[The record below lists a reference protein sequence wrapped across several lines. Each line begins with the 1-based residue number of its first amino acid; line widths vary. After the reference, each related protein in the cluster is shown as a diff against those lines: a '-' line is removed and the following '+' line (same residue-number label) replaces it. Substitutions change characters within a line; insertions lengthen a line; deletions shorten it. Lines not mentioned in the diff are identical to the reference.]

1 MADKRTPD
9 CSFYRDLQ
17 EGAALAGEPAPNW
30 DEVAEIAALLREA
43 ERAPVPVDLVPGL
56 VKVLTEEG
64 KLTEEE
70 PSLGTDS
77 LLRLIWAEA
86 RFMPLAFFATEAV
99 LLAAALL
106 INYVLVRGGG
116 FSPVDWLA
124 GAFPL
129 GPDGFAD
136 GFTLM
141 APWLGAAAGLFS
153 LRPAGRGAW
162 AELEAVSP
170 FSPGVRLL
178 VRAALATTAALAGSV
193 AVGFISQDPG
203 SATSAALLL
212 ARTAPLLLAVGWALV
227 WSVRFGAGGG
237 IAASAGLWA
246 ALAALG
252 SRLGG
257 WSLLFVPD
265 GLSQAAP
272 QWAALAAAAACWAGA
287 VWQARRLSALTEAGG
302 R

>member
-1 MADKRTPD
+1 MADKRSPD
-9 CSFYRDLQ
+9 RSFYQDLR
-17 EGAALAGEPAPNW
+17 EGAALAGEPVPDW
-30 DEVAEIAALLREA
+30 DDVAEVTALLAEA
-43 ERAPVPVDLVPGL
+43 DRALVPPDLVPDL
-56 VKVLTEEG
+56 VKALTEEG
-64 KLTEEE
+64 ERTEEE
-70 PSLGTDS
+70 PSLGAGS
-77 LLRLIWAEA
+77 LLRLVWAEA

-116 FSPVDWLA
+116 FSPGDWLV

-129 GPDGFAD
+129 GPGGFAD
-136 GFTLM
+136 GFTLV

-162 AELEAVSP
+162 VELEAVSP

-178 VRAALATTAALAGSV
+178 VRAALATIAALAGTV
-193 AVGFISQDPG
+193 VGGLISQNPG
-203 SATSAALLL
+203 SATSATLLL

-227 WSVRFGAGGG
+227 WAVRFGAGGG
-237 IAASAGLWA
+237 IAASAGLWV

-265 GLSQAAP
+265 GLGQAAP
-272 QWAALAAAAACWAGA
+272 QWAALAVAAACWAGA
-287 VWQARRLSALTEAGG
+287 VWQARRLSALTAAGG